1 MHHESYTMTITD
13 MHTSST
19 YIGAGIIL
27 MNPENNTFLLLKGVR
42 TGVWSFS
49 KGHPE
54 TSDHEAPLRTA
65 VRETFEETG
74 LSAGVDYDIIG
85 NSMRFGKRPYW
96 LGVIKHADTTISISY
111 TEHSTAAWMTW
122 EEIQNIDTN
131 TNTDVRCWV
140 KKSQSDHSEFSRIIS
155 LIHRPS

>member
-1 MHHESYTMTITD
+1 
-13 MHTSST
+13 
-19 YIGAGIIL
+19 
-27 MNPENNTFLLLKGVR
+27 MNPENKTFLLLKGVR

-54 TSDHEAPLRTA
+54 TGDHESPLRTA

-74 LSAGVDYDIIG
+74 LYAGVDYDIIG

-96 LGVIKHADTTISISY
+96 LGVMKNTDAEIVLSRM
-111 TEHSTAAWMTW
+111 EHSTAAWMTW
-122 EEIQNIDTN
+122 EEIQNLDTN

-140 KKSQSDHSEFSRIIS
+140 KKSQSDHGEFSRVIS
-155 LIHRPS
+155 LIRRSS